1 MEAHK
6 RNRNPKYKSRYQG
19 VNWAEYEKNL
29 RNRGNICL
37 WLSPDAI
44 RNWRSSSKKKKG
56 GQLKYSDLAIEIM
69 LSIRLLFHL
78 PLRQTEG
85 FVTSIF
91 QLMKLALPIPD
102 HTTLSRR
109 TTTLDIRIKN
119 KPPSGKPMHL
129 IVDSTGL
136 SVHGEGPWSEHK
148 HGSKKRRG
156 WRKLHILIDQ
166 NGFIQA
172 NIVTSE
178 KTSDGSQVPN
188 LIEKLD
194 DDFESLTADRGYDQ
208 KPVYDVIGNRKHA
221 IHPIKTAVLSGEAK
235 WTMRD
240 HHVHKIKKDRVFQW
254 RREAGYYQQSK
265 VENTFYRY
273 KTILGRK
280 LRARSEGNRQVET
293 IIGCNILNKFLEN
306 GRYQSVLVA

>member
-1 MEAHK
+1 
-6 RNRNPKYKSRYQG
+6 
-19 VNWAEYEKNL
+19 
-29 RNRGNICL
+29 
-37 WLSPDAI
+37 
-44 RNWRSSSKKKKG
+44 
-56 GQLKYSDLAIEIM
+56 LKYSDLAIEIM

-109 TTTLDIRIKN
+109 STTLDICIKN
-119 KPPSGKPMHL
+119 KPSSDKPMHL

-136 SVHGEGPWSEHK
+136 SVHGEGPWSEQK

-166 NGFIQA
+166 DGFIQA

-178 KTSDGSQVPN
+178 KISDGSQVPN

-208 KPVYDVIGNRKHA
+208 KTVYDVVGERKHA
-221 IHPIKTAVLSGEAK
+221 IHPRKNAVLSGNEK

-240 HHVHKIKKDRVFQW
+240 CHVHRIKKDGVFQW
-254 RREAGYYQQSK
+254 RREAEYYQQSK

-280 LRARSEGNRQVET
+280 LRARNERNREVET
-293 IIGCNILNKFLEN
+293 IIGCNILNKFLEV
-306 GRYQSVLVA
+306 GRCKSILVD